1 MGDISLREV
10 APLLE
15 LTDMSEAM
23 KIVASYR
30 EDMAY
35 NNNPRRSARQLG
47 LDDDEE
53 NFHRAS
59 IAEDLLPTWL

>member
-1 MGDISLREV
+1 MGDVSLREV
-10 APLLE
+10 CALLE
-15 LTDMSEAM
+15 LTNMTEAV
-23 KIVASYR
+23 KIVSSYR

-47 LDDDEE
+47 FDDDEE
-53 NFHRAS
+53 NRHVAS